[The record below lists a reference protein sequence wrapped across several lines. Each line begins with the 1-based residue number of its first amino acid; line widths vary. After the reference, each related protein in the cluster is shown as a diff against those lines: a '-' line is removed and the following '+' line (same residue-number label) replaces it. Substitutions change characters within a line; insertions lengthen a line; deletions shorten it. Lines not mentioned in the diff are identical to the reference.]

1 MKFETEKTAV
11 QENSS
16 DSNVID
22 LPLGLV
28 GFPELKQLEILYR
41 VDQQPFMWLQSTGD
55 LDIAF
60 LVIQPYGVVPQYN
73 VEINDQDAEFL
84 GISSPEDAILFN
96 IVTLQ
101 ETPKHKVWV
110 NLTGPIVVN
119 KWSRRGKQVVIEN
132 YDEFS
137 SRHMLFESQD

>member
-41 VDQQPFMWLQSTGD
+41 VDQQPFLWLQSTGD

-73 VEINDQDAEFL
+73 VEINNQDADFL

-119 KWSRRGKQVVIEN
+119 KWSRQGKQVVIEN